1 MVLKQAPANW
11 KEAHTQT
18 HRQKNFSFVGL
29 ILLDGTKFLRE
40 NKIIIIITE
49 SCDFSE
55 LYVLRYGFNMMDVL
69 LKWGSRAGD
78 SVLIL

>member
-1 MVLKQAPANW
+1 MGP
-11 KEAHTQT
+11 E
-18 HRQKNFSFVGL
+18 